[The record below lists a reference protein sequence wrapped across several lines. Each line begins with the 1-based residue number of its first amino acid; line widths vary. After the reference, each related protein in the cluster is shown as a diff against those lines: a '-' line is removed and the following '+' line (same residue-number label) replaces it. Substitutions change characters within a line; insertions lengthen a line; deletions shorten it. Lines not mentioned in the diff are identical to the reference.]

1 MIRALVLAGVFLVST
16 VVFSFLTNK
25 TNPDM
30 TTELEE
36 AKLPTVQQWMNFP
49 MKFGVWIPS
58 GLLQIR
64 R

>member
-1 MIRALVLAGVFLVST
+1 MNKGMIRALVLAGVFLVST

-36 AKLPTVQQWMNFP
+36 
-49 MKFGVWIPS
+49 
-58 GLLQIR
+58 
-64 R
+64 

>member
-1 MIRALVLAGVFLVST
+1 MNKGMIRALVLAGVFLVST

-36 AKLPTVQQWMNFP
+36 ATLPTVQLYYKEQKIN
-49 MKFGVWIPS
+49 
-58 GLLQIR
+58 
-64 R
+64 

>member
-36 AKLPTVQQWMNFP
+36 VTLPTVQL
-49 MKFGVWIPS
+49 I
-58 GLLQIR
+58 IR
-64 R
+64 AEINELYGM